1 MSIFRRYKH
10 IFTSYSIPKEE
21 KMPQSIS
28 LKLDVGEITSVTPKP
43 QPEKILESD
52 NNILPMR
59 FSKDRDTFHTTNSKG
74 EIVKHRLCPDVSFND
89 ASYVD
94 NMIRKLAQ
102 ANIEAPEGDKVFS
115 YINKKTCDKFSIDK
129 SPTIYEVSDENL
141 SLKRHLTLSF
151 FHANLPLDW
160 FRLKIAYS
168 EFIKVLGLDAVLSD
182 QPNNS
187 ELYKKQDESLAWAL
201 ISLIHFPI
209 FKQRG
214 DEFNFWRSF
223 RNKKQKT
230 LYLFNFINNAVKEHL
245 TSSTPELTTNIMMR
259 HALPKVSS
267 IVLALDLS
275 MDKQLIIKHYIK
287 DPDTT
292 SEFTGPF
299 RLLDLP
305 LEILFRVLVFLDD
318 PEMRSLAETCRT
330 LRNVAR
336 ERFIQR
342 SKFFYVRDKIGIRLT
357 ELRPALS
364 ELYHQHIVPVQNVNM
379 LGNTAH
385 VTVINDLQ
393 RSFRRDSLSKSLQ
406 KRPMLSEL
414 KEKNII
420 PLDSST
426 SPLIKTRVKELK
438 QENLSQMLQ
447 LLLKS
452 YRFQKKIVNSDVDV
466 NVKISTFESPGD
478 QSSTTAPQD
487 LPSPDRKTLISK
499 IEIIEKKRQ
508 GKVNSGQYHD
518 VSDEFIR
525 IYNRLCSRFGHTI
538 KPSNQRSLSTPVP
551 SSASVNSTSP
561 STPLRAKNHPLNQLP
576 PLNSSPISTIK
587 STRRTDLIAVQAC
600 LKLKKR

>member
-1 MSIFRRYKH
+1 MDF
-10 IFTSYSIPKEE
+10 
-21 KMPQSIS
+21 
-28 LKLDVGEITSVTPKP
+28 
-43 QPEKILESD
+43 
-52 NNILPMR
+52 
-59 FSKDRDTFHTTNSKG
+59 
-74 EIVKHRLCPDVSFND
+74 
-89 ASYVD
+89 
-94 NMIRKLAQ
+94 
-102 ANIEAPEGDKVFS
+102 
-115 YINKKTCDKFSIDK
+115 
-129 SPTIYEVSDENL
+129 
-141 SLKRHLTLSF
+141 
-151 FHANLPLDW
+151 
-160 FRLKIAYS
+160 
-168 EFIKVLGLDAVLSD
+168 
-182 QPNNS
+182 
-187 ELYKKQDESLAWAL
+187 
-201 ISLIHFPI
+201 
-209 FKQRG
+209 
-214 DEFNFWRSF
+214 
-223 RNKKQKT
+223 
-230 LYLFNFINNAVKEHL
+230 
-245 TSSTPELTTNIMMR
+245 LTTNF
-259 HALPKVSS
+259 PE
-267 IVLALDLS
+267 
-275 MDKQLIIKHYIK
+275 
-287 DPDTT
+287 DTT

-508 GKVNSGQYHD
+508 GKVNTGQYHD

-587 STRRTDLIAVQAC
+587 STRRTVSLSDTPHTPTASSRKPSDSRASSTSSCFSTPALDSSPNLLEVDEEMTDKQGFILHRAKDMTSVRSKKQYFEQLSHAQESNSTNSSRTPSDSFLRSVSRDASGTGIDVPSRKPSRTV
-600 LKLKKR
+600 LKAKVINDSIISYEKLF